1 MIFGWHRNRII
12 LTMLLIGLVFSYS
25 KDSFAQ
31 TPSEAINSGTQWF
44 LSARY
49 GMGIWAFKAPP
60 DPLQEEF
67 TADDFTPTYIRDTI
81 EATMSLQYVNVSLT
95 EYESTL
101 DWLEFFALPTT
112 AQLGQ
117 KIQILS
123 KAGRNITK
131 TVSEILT
138 AQNID
143 GGFGGRAGYPSDV
156 LDTAFALHGLVV
168 TNSSDTTAIN
178 SAVNY
183 LLSAQNADGGWGF
196 AMGRVSHIYYTA
208 LVIRALATLP
218 QNASLATALNKATAY
233 LLTKQNPDGGFGH
246 SASSG
251 QGSSTVY
258 ETALVYQILV
268 RTIYDPISWAK
279 AEGYLLTTQSADGS
293 WNQDA
298 YSTALSLRALY
309 DAERLRASQIQSVE
323 LYKSV
328 NNQLQLSTTY
338 DAYNRMVI
346 KININDPNV
355 RFDIQVRDSAGNIYN
370 VAIINGE
377 IIFDT
382 GSYPPGTYTIIIR
395 AIDITTGMVVDEES
409 ITFTIQPTL
418 AIPTLGISIVPIYTY
433 VTAAQDIKLN
443 AYITNQSNIQADI
456 SITHEIKA
464 PSNNII
470 NTGSVNL
477 TLSPNES
484 NKLITLSQ
492 FNYQFTEAGE
502 HPVTVNIY
510 RGADLLQTASTKIHV
525 SPLVRIEPKKS
536 LTPSTVAPDGDKRIR
551 IEIELEGKEKP

>member
-1 MIFGWHRNRII
+1 MTAMAAKTFMEYKTQYN
-12 LTMLLIGLVFSYS
+12 LQAS
-25 KDSFAQ
+25 
-31 TPSEAINSGTQWF
+31 INN
-44 LSARY
+44 A
-49 GMGIWAFKAPP
+49 
-60 DPLQEEF
+60 
-67 TADDFTPTYIRDTI
+67 
-81 EATMSLQYVNVSLT
+81 VS
-95 EYESTL
+95 
-101 DWLEFFALPTT
+101 
-112 AQLGQ
+112 
-117 KIQILS
+117 
-123 KAGRNITK
+123 
-131 TVSEILT
+131 
-138 AQNID
+138 
-143 GGFGGRAGYPSDV
+143 
-156 LDTAFALHGLVV
+156 
-168 TNSSDTTAIN
+168 
-178 SAVNY
+178 
-183 LLSAQNADGGWGF
+183 
-196 AMGRVSHIYYTA
+196 
-208 LVIRALATLP
+208 
-218 QNASLATALNKATAY
+218 Y
-233 LLTKQNPDGGFGH
+233 LLTKQNPDDGFGL
-246 SASSG
+246 
-251 QGSSTVY
+251 GSSTIY
-258 ETALVYQILV
+258 ETALVYQILI
-268 RTIYDPISWAK
+268 RNIYDPIAWAK
-279 AEGYLLTTQSADGS
+279 AEGYLLSTQNTDGS

-298 YSTALSLRALY
+298 YSTAFALRALY

-418 AIPTLGISIVPIYTY
+418 SIPTLGISIVPISTY

-456 SITHEIKA
+456 TITHEIKA

-470 NTGSVNL
+470 NTGSMNIA
-477 TLSPNES
+477 LSPNES

-510 RGADLLQTASTKIHV
+510 SGANLLTTSSTRISV
-525 SPLVRIEPKKS
+525 SPLVRIEPKKT

-551 IEIELEGKEKP
+551 IEIELEGK

>member
-1 MIFGWHRNRII
+1 MRNYKSCSLIIFVSLFLALPSYAQSVAITNGLTWLSGNQNTDGSWGKQTELI
-12 LTMLLIGLVFSYS
+12 LIDSTEVINAFKYVNNTGTDYTEGINWLSLQNTISTDELSRKITSLANAGADTSVLVSTLIGY
-25 KDSFAQ
+25 
-31 TPSEAINSGTQWF
+31 
-44 LSARY
+44 
-49 GMGIWAFKAPP
+49 
-60 DPLQEEF
+60 
-67 TADDFTPTYIRDTI
+67 
-81 EATMSLQYVNVSLT
+81 
-95 EYESTL
+95 
-101 DWLEFFALPTT
+101 
-112 AQLGQ
+112 
-117 KIQILS
+117 
-123 KAGRNITK
+123 RNT
-131 TVSEILT
+131 
-138 AQNID
+138 
-143 GGFGGRAGYPSDV
+143 
-156 LDTAFALHGLVV
+156 
-168 TNSSDTTAIN
+168 
-178 SAVNY
+178 
-183 LLSAQNADGGWGF
+183 DGGWGLSTGF
-196 AMGRVSHIYYTA
+196 ESEPLTTSLSLLALKAANYTDSNTISTA
-208 LVIRALATLP
+208 LGYLIST
-218 QNASLATALNKATAY
+218 QNPDGGYGFYAGDDSNVYMTAMAAKTFMEYKTQYNLQASINNAVSY
-233 LLTKQNPDGGFGH
+233 LLTKQNPDDGFGL
-246 SASSG
+246 
-251 QGSSTVY
+251 GSSTIY
-258 ETALVYQILV
+258 ETALVYQILI
-268 RTIYDPISWAK
+268 RNIYDPIAWAK
-279 AEGYLLTTQSADGS
+279 AEGYLLSTQNTDGS

-298 YSTALSLRALY
+298 YSTAFALRALY

-370 VAIINGE
+370 VTIINGE

-418 AIPTLGISIVPIYTY
+418 SIPTLGISIVPISTY

-456 SITHEIKA
+456 TITHEIKA

-470 NTGSVNL
+470 NTGSMNIA
-477 TLSPNES
+477 LSPNES

-510 RGADLLQTASTKIHV
+510 SGANLLTTSSTRISV
-525 SPLVRIEPKKS
+525 SPLVRIEPKKT

-551 IEIELEGKEKP
+551 IEIELEGK